1 MRSYLHHLST
11 PARNIAEVGGKA
23 HNLMRLLALGC
34 PVPPGFVLTTDA
46 YRAFA
51 ASNGVPAELES
62 EIEAAYSALGGGAV
76 AVRSSATA
84 EDLDNASSAGEQ
96 QTILNVRGCP
106 ALLDAIRS
114 VWASLWTERAVVYR
128 SRAGHNVADIAMGVI
143 VQQMVDAQTAGV
155 IFTAEPVSG
164 NRECLVVEACRGLG
178 DALVS
183 GELTPDH
190 YELDRATL
198 KTRRQWLGDKFEPR
212 DCLTGSQ
219 LKTLAK
225 MALRIEAHFGCPQ
238 DIEWAVDRGGIH
250 ILQSRP
256 ITTLQNPAES
266 PQWVSPV
273 PGAIWVRRGGGGL
286 TEYLPAPPSPLYA
299 TSQFQTINDLHDLH
313 GEEMGIAASNPSYAL
328 INGHVYVRQDY
339 KFGPRGFLLPV
350 RYWQA
355 ARRGVRMWRT
365 WLPDHLRK
373 LDQLSSARISQ
384 LSNAGLMDHIAA
396 LMELNSVAWDM
407 TVRASRTWVF
417 TEPLFRHI
425 YRWIKPIVGA
435 DPVVFLRGFESRTM
449 EAEHAL
455 GELVR
460 GALIDPEINRCLL
473 LSGASQTLDRLS
485 HTPGGRFWLEEF
497 QSYCRKYGHLVENH
511 DYLYAAP
518 ADDPAKVFASIRFR
532 MNLIQSDPLERQ
544 KRLAAERAQA
554 TLNAWE
560 KLASYPLRKAIFRW
574 ILGWAQEGAS
584 VREDVYFH
592 ALRGWPAAR
601 RAILALGARLMNA
614 GAIVRDEDVFFLN
627 WTELKQA
634 AIDGKTHGWK
644 TIVRE
649 RRSEH
654 ARRCQLSPP
663 HSVPLEGPPL
673 TVSRRIKNLLK
684 RLAVG
689 KVSRTSSPGELHGA
703 PASPGRVTGP
713 ARLLHSSSE
722 FGRLQKG
729 DIIVTRNAT
738 PEWTPT
744 FTIAAGLI
752 TDSGGPLSHTSILAR
767 EFGIPAVMGVQT
779 ATRSIAE
786 GQLVTIDGG
795 EGSIRLH
802 QESVHEG

>member
-1 MRSYLHHLST
+1 MRSYLHHLSS
-11 PARNIAEVGGKA
+11 PAKDIAEVGGKA
-23 HNLMRLLALGC
+23 RNLMRLVALGC
-34 PVPPGFVLTTDA
+34 PVPAGFVLTTDA

-51 ASNGVPAELES
+51 TSNSIPADLAS
-62 EIEAAYSALGGGAV
+62 EIEAAYSSLGGGAV

-84 EDLDNASSAGEQ
+84 EDLDNESFAGEQ
-96 QTILNVRGCP
+96 ETILNVRGY
-106 ALLDAIRS
+106 ADLLDAIRS
-114 VWASLWTERAVVYR
+114 VWASLWTERAVAYR
-128 SRAGHNVADIAMGVI
+128 RHAGDHGADLAMGVV

-155 IFTAEPVSG
+155 IFTVEPVSG
-164 NRECLVVEACRGLG
+164 NRRCLVVEACRGLG
-178 DALVS
+178 HALVS

-190 YELDRATL
+190 YELDRVTL
-198 KTRRQWLGDKFEPR
+198 KSRRQWLGDKFEPR
-212 DCLTGSQ
+212 DCLTGPQ
-219 LKTLAK
+219 LKSLAK
-225 MALRIEAHFGCPQ
+225 AALNIEAHFGCPQ
-238 DIEWAVDRGGIH
+238 DIEWAIDPYGIH
-250 ILQSRP
+250 ILQTRP
-256 ITTLQNPAES
+256 ITTLQNPAEQVEWQS
-266 PQWVSPV
+266 QVA
-273 PGAIWVRRGGGGL
+273 GAIWVRRGGGGL

-339 KFGPRGFLLPV
+339 KFRPRGFLLPI

-355 ARRGVRMWRT
+355 ARRGVSMWRA

-373 LDQLSSARISQ
+373 LDQLSSARVSQ
-384 LSNAGLMDHIAA
+384 LSNAALFDHVTA
-396 LMELNSVAWDM
+396 LIELNSVAWDL

-425 YRWIKPIVGA
+425 YRWIRPIVGA

-473 LSGASQTLDRLS
+473 LSSASQTLDRLS

-497 QSYCRKYGHLVENH
+497 QSYSRKYGHLVENH

-532 MNLIQSDPLERQ
+532 MSLVQDDPLERQ
-544 KRLAAERAQA
+544 KRLGTERAKA
-554 TLNAWE
+554 TLLAWE
-560 KLASYPLRKAIFRW
+560 KLASYPLRKTIFRW
-574 ILGWAQEGAS
+574 ILSWAQEGAS

-601 RAILALGARLMNA
+601 RGILALGDRLVNA
-614 GAIVRDEDVFFLN
+614 GAIARAEDIFFLT
-627 WTELKQA
+627 WTELKRA
-634 AIDGKTHGWK
+634 SIDGEIGGWK
-644 TIVRE
+644 TIIGE
-649 RRSEH
+649 RRKEH
-654 ARRCQLSPP
+654 VRQCHLSPP
-663 HSVPLEGPPL
+663 HSVPLDGPPL
-673 TVSRRIKNLLK
+673 TMSRRIKNYLK
-684 RLAVG
+684 RLVVG
-689 KVSRTSSPGELHGA
+689 KSSRTAAQGELHGA
-703 PASPGRVTGP
+703 PVSPGRVTGP
-713 ARLLHSSSE
+713 ARLVYSSSE
-722 FGRLQKG
+722 FGRLRKG

-779 ATRSIAE
+779 ATRSISE
-786 GQLVTIDGG
+786 GQLITIDGG

-802 QESVHEG
+802 QENSHEG